1 MIPNL
6 GIPGCVI
13 LVRWSLPSSTSGY
26 TENSTALFGRLK
38 SNIVSL
44 NIKSVFGLYTRDL
57 CTNVTHRLLDLV
69 WIQYGKGA
77 QHTSPRMSSIYEI
90 W

>member
-13 LVRWSLPSSTSGY
+13 LVRWSLPSSTSRY

-44 NIKSVFGLYTRDL
+44 NIKSVFGLYTREL

-77 QHTSPRMSSIYEI
+77 QHTSPRVLNL
-90 W
+90 

>member
-1 MIPNL
+1 MLRI
-6 GIPGCVI
+6 
-13 LVRWSLPSSTSGY
+13 RSLDDNMRHAIGDRRPMA
-26 TENSTALFGRLK
+26 ENSTALFGRLK
-38 SNIVSL
+38 SDIVSL
-44 NIKSVFGLYTRDL
+44 NIKSVFGLYTREL

>member
-6 GIPGCVI
+6 GIAGCVI
-13 LVRWSLPSSTSGY
+13 LVRWSLPSSTSRY
-26 TENSTALFGRLK
+26 TENSTALFGWLK

-44 NIKSVFGLYTRDL
+44 NMKSVFGLYTRDL
-57 CTNVTHRLLDLV
+57 CTNVTHRLLDLL

-77 QHTSPRMSSIYEI
+77 QHTSTRMSSIYEI